1 MALRNQPY
9 FPLYVNDFLSDEKLI
24 LCSAESTGVYIRVM
38 CLMHKSEEYGVILL
52 HQKFKQNVKPTFN
65 FATQLAVFL
74 PYTAD
79 VIERSLDDLIDNKV
93 LTLDGDRMIQKR
105 MVKDEKISQ
114 VRVISGSKGGKKSS
128 ETRSSILKNTANFP
142 SNFPIA
148 KDQANTEYV
157 NESEYETVNTTR
169 SKKKNVKFIPPTI
182 EQIKEYI
189 TEKGYNVNP
198 QTFFDHFTEGE
209 PKWVDANGKPVLNW
223 KQKIVTWNSFNKAKA
238 PEEPKRR
245 YLYTDEN
252 GKVQEGYR

>member
-24 LCSAESTGVYIRVM
+24 LCSAESTGVYIRIM

-114 VRVISGSKGGKKSS
+114 VRAFSGSKGGKKSS
-128 ETRSSILKNTANFP
+128 EVRASTQKSNTHFANGFATP
-142 SNFPIA
+142 NI
-148 KDQANTEYV
+148 QANTEYEI
-157 NESEYETVNTTR
+157 ESESESIITTGT
-169 SKKKNVKFIPPTI
+169 PTGGQFKI
-182 EQIKEYI
+182 DTTTGTIYI
-189 TEKGYNVNP
+189 DVTNP
-198 QTFFDHFTEGE
+198 CAAGE
-209 PKWVDANGKPVLNW
+209 W
-223 KQKIVTWNSFNKAKA
+223 FNFLFKA
-238 PEEPKRR
+238 
-245 YLYTDEN
+245 
-252 GKVQEGYR
+252 